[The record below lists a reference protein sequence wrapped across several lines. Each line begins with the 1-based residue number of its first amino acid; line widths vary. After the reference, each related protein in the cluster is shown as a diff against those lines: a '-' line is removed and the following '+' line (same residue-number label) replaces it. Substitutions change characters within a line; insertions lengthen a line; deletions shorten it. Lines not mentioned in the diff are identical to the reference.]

1 MKIDALRPSLFDA
14 SALTGK
20 AKSVMIILIVCT
32 LFFLTSSEGF
42 AMQPPP
48 PPLNIQQLGELLS
61 SAEVVAVGTV
71 TQVKS
76 AEKVVGL
83 ETRRT
88 VEAVLLVERL
98 LKGQAAG
105 KSIVIEESY
114 PVLNPSLPG
123 AVSKDENKPGKAVI
137 GIKAGPTCYHGEY
150 SQGAR
155 VVVLLERVTG
165 SDKYRPLGSG
175 SYNRYL
181 GEFLLETGGVK
192 SLYYQFAEDVQ
203 AVAGSEDQFV
213 DLIGG
218 LIGSASS
225 GRK

>member
-1 MKIDALRPSLFDA
+1 MKTYALSPSIFDA
-14 SALTGK
+14 GVLAGTVK
-20 AKSVMIILIVCT
+20 PVMIILLVCT
-32 LFFLTSSEGF
+32 LFFLTSSKGF

-48 PPLNIQQLGELLS
+48 PPLNIEQLGELLS

-71 TQVKS
+71 TQVKT

-98 LKGQAAG
+98 LKGLAAG
-105 KSIVIEESY
+105 KSIMIEESY

-123 AVSKDENKPGKAVI
+123 AVSKDENKPGKTVI
-137 GIKAGPTCYHGEY
+137 GIKAGPACYHGEY

-155 VVVLLERVTG
+155 VIVLLERVTG

-175 SYNRYL
+175 SYNQYL
-181 GEFLLETGGVK
+181 GEFLIETGGVK
-192 SLYYQFAEDVQ
+192 SLYYQFAEDLQ
-203 AVAGSEDQFV
+203 KVAGSEEQFV
-213 DLIGG
+213 DLIGR